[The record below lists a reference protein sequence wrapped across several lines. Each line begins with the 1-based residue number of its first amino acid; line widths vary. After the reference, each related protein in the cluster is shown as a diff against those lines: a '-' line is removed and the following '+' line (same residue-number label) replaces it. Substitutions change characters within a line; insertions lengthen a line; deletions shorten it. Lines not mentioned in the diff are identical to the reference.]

1 MSCWSLKLNI
11 VRIIFSTTFKYVEN
25 CIEKLIALFE
35 HIFWDYVLRVFIS
48 CCSPWTSQSPGNSA
62 FHPCW
67 CRIPEKLPR
76 NRICDNFEIP
86 ICRAANYSVSASTE
100 NPKLVLLKKYP
111 LASIWLSVRFRLALR
126 RSGKRALKK
135 NFQQRLT
142 NVLFWNWEMFL
153 YQIVK
158 CICLNCEVY
167 LSEIAKCICLKLQSV
182 FVPNCEVY
190 LSQVAKFVFKKCKFV
205 LHWLSCWY
213 LSKLVNDQFY

>member
-76 NRICDNFEIP
+76 NRNCDNFEIP

-142 NVLFWNWEMFL
+142 NVLFWYWEMFL
-153 YQIVK
+153 YQMWNVFVSIV
-158 CICLNCEVY
+158 
-167 LSEIAKCICLKLQSV
+167 KCICLKLQNV
-182 FVPNCEVY
+182 FV
-190 LSQVAKFVFKKCKFV
+190 
-205 LHWLSCWY
+205 
-213 LSKLVNDQFY
+213 